1 MAKIPFDYEEITVG
15 ATAVGLTAAKFV
27 GAADYGPEALVHVSG
42 AAICYRLDGGTP
54 TTATANYL
62 EDGDVLWLEGYETL
76 RNFKAIRRDATN
88 ALIGVTYY
96 R

>member
-15 ATAVGLTAAKFV
+15 ATAVGLTAAKFEQV
-27 GAADYGPEALVHVSG
+27 ADYGPAALVHVSG

-54 TTATANYL
+54 TAATANYL
-62 EDGDVLWLEGYETL
+62 EDGDALWLEGYDAL
-76 RNFKAIRRDATN
+76 KNFKAIARDSFT
-88 ALIGVTYY
+88 ALLGVTYY